1 MTILEQRAYEAIA
14 SMAKKDEPGYW
25 DKLKHQAAISAMQGL
40 LSNTLFF
47 KDIDNVTKGKPE
59 DLTTAI
65 AIRLSTALVD
75 KLKEK

>member
-14 SMAKKDEPGYW
+14 SLKKDEPDYW
-25 DKLKHQAAISAMQGL
+25 EKLKHQAAISAMQGL
-40 LSNTLFF
+40 LSNTLLF